1 MSFANARTLE
11 KTSRSSRTWALDTT
25 RLVQLVLLAGWLAIN
40 QLFNIVCSTKNS
52 LAASHDKSEVCLSTR
67 CEMNY

>member
-1 MSFANARTLE
+1 MDGL
-11 KTSRSSRTWALDTT
+11 TT
-25 RLVQLVLLAGWLAIN
+25 GLTNEFDCDA
-40 QLFNIVCSTKNS
+40 IVCSTKNS

>member
-1 MSFANARTLE
+1 MLLNFAQCL
-11 KTSRSSRTWALDTT
+11 SI
-25 RLVQLVLLAGWLAIN
+25 LLL
-40 QLFNIVCSTKNS
+40 QTIVCSTKNS

>member
-1 MSFANARTLE
+1 VEQPVVAKGPFDIPIIVAYSGFAGNE
-11 KTSRSSRTWALDTT
+11 PDFG
-25 RLVQLVLLAGWLAIN
+25 VN
-40 QLFNIVCSTKNS
+40 YIVCSTKNS